1 METKH
6 RVSAVKCEYNLSDK
20 DVYKA
25 LSRAAGQLDV
35 AWKKLRAAKTII
47 VKFNQDYPQ
56 DAIALFEGQRQ
67 DLVSDKV
74 VRAVLRLLRENT
86 EAELKC
92 ADISFY
98 RIYLENYDKDTFSI
112 RVALREYGVEY
123 IDGSTSPTCKVTLT
137 DPGRMF
143 DQYFAMSDLVK
154 PGVEIVSV
162 AKAKSHGFTG
172 FTGCLKNLFGLMP
185 SKADGRPRTY
195 YHHLI
200 RLPYVLVDMG
210 RMLNPAL
217 NIIDGLIGQSGSE
230 WKSGNES
237 PVKMNTLIAGDHV
250 IATDAILLH
259 LMGHDPGA
267 DWDSPPFL
275 AGRNVIRIGSESGFG
290 SSEIGGIDFTTEV
303 DPQHPGVFA
312 THPIYKPQENR
323 TLRRTMCEQAL
334 YYADNID
341 KFEQYDGQFILL
353 QDGEVR
359 WHNAVGKLERSRR
372 DLANEFPDHAMW
384 FKLVDLEEIE
394 GENYDIY
401 RRTLE
406 QMRRKAGS

>member
-1 METKH
+1 MESTHKV
-6 RVSAVKCEYNLSDK
+6 RAIKCEYNSAEEN
-20 DVYKA
+20 VYDA
-25 LSRAAGQLDV
+25 LCRAARPLDA
-35 AWKKLRAAKTII
+35 AWKRLREAETII
-47 VKFNQDYPQ
+47 IKFNQDYPQ
-56 DAIALFEGQRQ
+56 QKVALFEGQRQ

-86 EAELKC
+86 EAELRC

-98 RIYLENYDKDTFSI
+98 RIYHETFDEDTFSI
-112 RVALREYGVEY
+112 REALQDYGVDY
-123 IDGSTSPTCKVTLT
+123 IDGEVSPASRVILT
-137 DPGRMF
+137 DTGRMF

-217 NIIDGLIGQSGSE
+217 NIVDGLVGQAGSE
-230 WKSGNES
+230 WESGNES
-237 PVKMNTLIAGDHV
+237 PVRMNTIIAGDNV
-250 IATDAILLH
+250 VSTDAILLH

-267 DWDSPPFL
+267 DWGSPPFH
-275 AGRNVIRIGSESGFG
+275 AGRNVIRIAAESGLG
-290 SSEIGGIDFTTEV
+290 NSDINEIDFSTEV
-303 DPQHPGVFA
+303 EPQQPGIFA

-334 YYADNID
+334 YYADNIE
-341 KFEQYDGQFILL
+341 KFEQYDGEFILL
-353 QDGEVR
+353 QDGEIR
-359 WHNAVGKLERSRR
+359 WHNCVGKLARSRR

-384 FKLVDLEEIE
+384 FKLVDMEETE

-406 QMRRKAGS
+406 QM